1 MKKRFVLDTNV
12 LIHNPEAVDLFEDND
27 IVIPMVVLEE
37 LDHLKKRP
45 GSVGQNARRAIKRL
59 ESLRG
64 NGDLHVG
71 VPLKDGGTLSI
82 ELNYRM
88 DKNLPDCMDRSKP
101 DNQIISVARD
111 HAARNPSIPVIIV
124 SKDANVRVKSEAL
137 GLKAEDFES
146 DKANVSELFKGFEI
160 VEVSKKTIDAFYL
173 NFELQLE
180 DHEFFANQCVLLRT
194 KTGSHSILTKFS
206 IERQRLIPLYHITA
220 KPWGV
225 EPRNLEQRFAIEL
238 LLADDIKIVSLVGL
252 AGTGKTLL
260 ALAAG
265 LQKILEEKS
274 YKRMLVARP
283 IIPMGKDIGYLPG
296 SKDEKLTSWMQPITD
311 NLDLLFGADVR
322 KEYNYLY
329 ENGLIQ
335 IEALTYIRGRSLPN
349 SFIIIDEAQNLTPH
363 EIKTI
368 ITRAGENSK
377 IVLTGDP
384 YQIDNQYLDE
394 SSNGLSYVAERFK
407 YEKIAGHIVMNKGE
421 RSELASIAARI
432 L

>member
-1 MKKRFVLDTNV
+1 MKKRFILDTNV
-12 LIHNPEAVDLFEDND
+12 LIHDPEAFLCFEDNEVIIPM
-27 IVIPMVVLEE
+27 IVIEE
-37 LDHLKKRP
+37 LDHLKSRP
-45 GSVGQNARRAIKRL
+45 GTVGQNARRTI
-59 ESLRG
+59 
-64 NGDLHVG
+64 
-71 VPLKDGGTLSI
+71 
-82 ELNYRM
+82 
-88 DKNLPDCMDRSKP
+88 KNLEAMRKLGSLHDGIIMKEGGFLKIEWSFHAVQNIPETMDPHKP
-101 DNQIISVARD
+101 DNQIIAVAQEYSGQD
-111 HAARNPSIPVIIV
+111 SSIPVVIV
-124 SKDANVRVKSEAL
+124 SKDTNVRIKADAL
-137 GLKAEDFES
+137 GLRAEDYET
-146 DKANVSELFKGFEI
+146 DKANVAEIFKGFEI
-160 VEVSKKTIDAFYL
+160 IEVQKKIIDQFYQSY
-173 NFELQLE
+173 ELKLE
-180 DHEFFANQCVLLRT
+180 DHLFFANQCVLLRT
-194 KTGSHSILTKFS
+194 KNASHSVLTKYCV
-206 IERQRLIPLYHITA
+206 ERDRLIPLFHISA
-220 KPWGV
+220 KPWGI

-238 LLADDIKIVSLVGL
+238 LLADDVKLVTLLGS

-265 LQKILEEKS
+265 LQKILDEKV

-283 IIPMGKDIGYLPG
+283 IVPMGKDIGYLPG

-384 YQIDNQYLDE
+384 FQIDNQYLDE
-394 SSNGLSYVAERFK
+394 SSNGLSFVAERFK
-407 YEKIAGHIVMNKGE
+407 SHAIAGHIVLMKGE
-421 RSELASIAARI
+421 RSKLASIAAQ
-432 L
+432 LL